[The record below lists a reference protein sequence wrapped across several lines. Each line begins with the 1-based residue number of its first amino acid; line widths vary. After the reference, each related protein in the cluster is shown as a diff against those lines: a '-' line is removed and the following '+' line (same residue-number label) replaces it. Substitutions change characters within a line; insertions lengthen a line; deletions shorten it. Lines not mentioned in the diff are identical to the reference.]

1 MEAPRAPERAAKL
14 RPNSPSLN
22 PKPESIMPTSTFSQI
37 PAVVKYLET
46 ARPASILDI
55 GVGNGKM
62 GFMARDFLDVML
74 GERYK
79 KEDWKTLIDGIE
91 VFPDYIQEHQN
102 AVYDNIF
109 IGDAMQVIDGLG
121 EYEMI
126 IIGDVLEHF
135 EKADAWRF
143 LDKCS
148 AHCSKYLLLSIP
160 LGEKWIQP
168 EIYGNPHEEH
178 LSFWKPEE
186 FEPFADQKTYLD
198 FPGIGLY
205 GSFLIAREDYLHF
218 RVRQEADSRFATG
231 DKQGAVEKLE
241 QALKSLP
248 PNLESEFLLAE
259 FLIGQ
264 EKASEALQRLN
275 KVREQFPLEPGVESC
290 IEQLANA
297 LNQKIPCASRA

>member
-1 MEAPRAPERAAKL
+1 
-14 RPNSPSLN
+14 
-22 PKPESIMPTSTFSQI
+22 MPTSTFSQI
-37 PAVVKYLET
+37 PAVIKYFET

-79 KEDWKTLIDGIE
+79 RADWQVRIDGIE
-91 VFPDYIQEHQN
+91 VFPDYIQDHQK
-102 AVYDNIF
+102 AVYDDIF

-135 EKADAWRF
+135 EKTAAWRF
-143 LDKCS
+143 LDKCA

-198 FPGIGLY
+198 FPGVGLY
-205 GSFLIAREDYLHF
+205 GSFLIGRGNYLHHG
-218 RVRQEADSRFATG
+218 VRQEADARFAAG
-231 DKQGAVEKLE
+231 DRQGAVDALEK
-241 QALKSLP
+241 ALKILP
-248 PNLESEFLLAE
+248 PNLESEFLLAD

-264 EKASEALQRLN
+264 EKTSEALQRLN
-275 KVREQFPLEPGVESC
+275 KVQEEFPLEPGVKSC

-297 LNQKIPCASRA
+297 LNKKILCPARA